1 MLEDQNGTTALTGS
15 LTMDDAVWILAERPP
30 REHVAQLYP
39 SDNVLIESLRMF
51 TTHGLS
57 RGEAVVLVLT
67 PAHQDALLY
76 DLKTAGVDI
85 GHALSS
91 GQLLV
96 QDAAILLTRFMVN
109 AMPDPVLFRFSV
121 GELLA
126 RVRGTNHPRMRVF
139 GEMVD
144 LLWKSNLPAAIRLEH
159 LWNEVLEESNLS
171 LFCAYAANHVHDHFP
186 TALRTPHSHIISSA
200 MIESSNDAIV
210 GHTLDR
216 RIVSWNRGAQRL
228 YGYTPAEVIGQ
239 SSAILMPPGE
249 NELFGVIDR
258 IRAGE
263 RVDHYEA
270 RRRRKDG
277 RVIDV
282 SIAVTPVTTGNGE
295 LIGVSVVG
303 RDITERKQRDEAVQR
318 LAAIVESSDDA
329 IISKTLD
336 ATIVS
341 WNAGAERLYGY
352 TAGEVVG
359 KSIAILIPDGMEDEL
374 PAIMARLRRGER
386 VAPFETKRRRKNG
399 TTVAV
404 SLVVSPIKSLDGDI
418 IGASAVARDIT
429 ERKEAEAARAE
440 VARLEHAHTADRLLL
455 RRVFEGQEQ
464 ERQRIARELHDEAG
478 QLMASLL
485 VGLRALEDNT
495 RIEESKHRA
504 RHLREI
510 AVAALDQVA
519 RLARGLHTSV
529 VEELGLVVAL
539 KRYISEYAQLH
550 NIAIDIEPEDLGL
563 VDVPKVVELGLFRIV
578 QEALTNVA
586 RHSGATSVSIRIAR
600 SPTGL
605 ETTIT
610 DNGSGFSVDA
620 QRASPETHLGLQ
632 GMKERAIALGGTLN
646 VTSGVTGTAIRVEFP
661 FSATDPQRKAEEF

>member
-1 MLEDQNGTTALTGS
+1 
-15 LTMDDAVWILAERPP
+15 MDDAVWILAERPP

-57 RGEAVVLVLT
+57 HGEAVVLVLT
-67 PAHQDALLY
+67 PAHQDALLD

-91 GQLLV
+91 GQLLL
-96 QDAAILLTRFMVN
+96 QDAAILLSRFMVN

-126 RVRGTNHPRMRVF
+126 RVRGTNYPRMRVF

-144 LLWKSNLPAAIRLEH
+144 LLWTSNLPAAIRLEH

-359 KSIAILIPDGMEDEL
+359 QSIAILIPEGMEDEL
-374 PAIMARLRRGER
+374 PSIMTRLRRGER

-399 TTVAV
+399 TTADV
-404 SLVVSPIKSLDGDI
+404 SLVVSPIKSPDGDI

-485 VGLRALEDNT
+485 VGLRALEDT
-495 RIEESKHRA
+495 TSIEDSKDRA

-510 AVAALDQVA
+510 AVAALDQVS

-529 VEELGLVVAL
+529 VEELGLIIAL
-539 KRYISEYAQLH
+539 KRYVSEYAQLH

-563 VDVPKVVELGLFRIV
+563 VDAPKVVELGLFRIV

-632 GMKERAIALGGTLN
+632 GMKERAIALGGTLI

-661 FSATDPQRKAEEF
+661 LSATDPQRNAEEF